1 MIRNQWYIV
10 LDSKEVKQGKPLA
23 VTRMGEKLVFWRDS
37 DGRTSCMQDLCPHLG
52 ARLSQGKV
60 MSGGLQCPFHGFE
73 YDQNGR
79 CQFVPSIG
87 RNGKIPNALEV
98 ATYPVH
104 EAHGW
109 IWIYWG
115 TSPEGEL
122 EPPKFYEDIDDKF
135 SYGSFRQ
142 DWPVHYS
149 RMVENQL
156 DVMHLPFVHHNTIGA
171 GGRSMVDGPFVDQKD
186 GVLKLWV
193 YNRLDDG
200 SPALKAEEIPQP
212 AGEPLL
218 IFIFPNLW
226 QNRLGDGN
234 RILIAFVPVDE
245 ENGILYGRYYQKEVR
260 IPILREFINWVG
272 VLGSIVIANQD
283 KQVVRNI
290 LPKKT
295 ELKKMG
301 QILVPGDRAILMYRT
316 YRQKLKVLA
325 GQLSEKDQSISVKR
339 E

>member
-1 MIRNQWYIV
+1 MIRNQWYAV
-10 LDSKEVKQGKPLA
+10 LESKEVKKNRLLG
-23 VTRMGEKLVFWRDS
+23 VTRMGEKMVVWRDKN
-37 DGRTSCMQDLCPHLG
+37 GKVVCMSDLCPHIG
-52 ARLSQGKV
+52 ASLCQGKLSENRV
-60 MSGGLQCPFHGFE
+60 VCPFHGFE
-73 YDQNGR
+73 YDPSGQCKYVPALGKNGS
-79 CQFVPSIG
+79 VPKSL
-87 RNGKIPNALEV
+87 KV
-98 ATYPVH
+98 HSYPTH
-104 EAHGW
+104 EAHSIIW
-109 IWIYWG
+109 IWWG
-115 TSPEGEL
+115 EGEPSPA
-122 EPPKFYEDIDDKF
+122 EPKWFDIDDSF
-135 SYGSFRQ
+135 SSSGFHQ
-142 DWPVHYS
+142 HWGVHYS

-156 DVMHLPFVHHNTIGA
+156 DVMHMPFVHHNTIGA

-193 YNRLDDG
+193 YNRFDDG
-200 SPALKAEEIPQP
+200 SPARKSEEIPQP

-260 IPILREFINWVG
+260 IPILREFVNWVG

-283 KQVVRNI
+283 KQVVSNI
-290 LPKKT
+290 LPRKT

-301 QILVPGDRAILMYRT
+301 QILVPGDRAILIYRT

-325 GQLSEKDQSISVKR
+325 GQISEK

>member
-10 LDSKEVKQGKPLA
+10 LDSKEVKPGKPLG
-23 VTRMGEKLVFWRDS
+23 VMRMGEKLVFWRNS
-37 DGRTSCMQDLCPHLG
+37 HGKVSCMRDLCPHLG
-52 ARLSQGKV
+52 AILSQGKLV
-60 MSGGLQCPFHGFE
+60 GDRLQCPFHGFE
-73 YDQNGR
+73 YDMNGKCR
-79 CQFVPSIG
+79 LVPAIG
-87 RNGKIPNALEV
+87 KNGKIPNALEV
-98 ATYPVH
+98 SNYPVY

-115 TSPEGEL
+115 RPQEGEL
-122 EPPKFYEDIDDKF
+122 SSPKFFNDIDDRF

-142 DWPVHYS
+142 YWPVHYS

-171 GGRSMVDGPFVDQKD
+171 GGKSLVDGPLVKVEDN
-186 GVLKLWV
+186 VLSLWV

-200 SPALKAEEIPQP
+200 TPALRMEQIL
-212 AGEPLL
+212 EPKREPFL

-226 QNRLGDGN
+226 ENRIGDGT

-245 ENGILYGRYYQKEVR
+245 DNGILYGRYYQNQVR
-260 IPILREFINWVG
+260 VPILKELVNWFG

-283 KQVVRNI
+283 KRVVSNI
-290 LPKKT
+290 FPKRT
-295 ELKKMG
+295 ELKKIG

-316 YRQKLKVLA
+316 QRNKLKVLA
-325 GQLSEKDQSISVKR
+325 GQDKEFN
-339 E
+339 

>member
-10 LDSKEVKQGKPLA
+10 LDSKEVKQGKPLG
-23 VTRMGEKLVFWRDS
+23 VLRMGEKLVFWRNP
-37 DGRTSCMQDLCPHLG
+37 DGNVNCMRDQCPHLG
-52 ARLSQGKV
+52 AQLSQGKLV
-60 MSGGLQCPFHGFE
+60 SDRLKCPFHGFE
-73 YDQNGR
+73 FDPSGACR
-79 CQFVPSIG
+79 LVPSIG
-87 RNGKIPNALEV
+87 KNGKIPIALEA
-98 ATYPVH
+98 ATYPVY

-115 TSPEGEL
+115 TPPEGEL
-122 EPPKFYEDIDDKF
+122 VPPKFYEDIDQRF
-135 SYGSFRQ
+135 SFGSFRQ

-171 GGRSMVDGPFVDQKD
+171 GGRALVDGPLVKLDD
-186 GVLKLWV
+186 GILKLWV

-200 SPALKAEEIPQP
+200 SLALKADEIP
-212 AGEPLL
+212 EPKREPSL

-226 QNRLGDGN
+226 ENRIGEGT
-234 RILIAFVPVDE
+234 RILIAFVPVDD
-245 ENGILYGRYYQKEVR
+245 ENGILYGRYYQNQVK
-260 IPILREFINWVG
+260 IPILKDLVNWIG
-272 VLGSIVIANQD
+272 ILGSIVIANQD
-283 KQVVRNI
+283 KRVVSNI

-325 GQLSEKDQSISVKR
+325 GQISEKD
-339 E
+339 

>member
-23 VTRMGEKLVFWRDS
+23 VTRMGEKLVFWRTS
-37 DGRTSCMQDLCPHLG
+37 DGLVSCMHDLCPHLG

-60 MSGGLQCPFHGFE
+60 VDGKLRCPFHGFI
-73 YDQNGR
+73 YDQNGK
-79 CQFVPSIG
+79 CQLVPAIG
-87 RNGKIPNALEV
+87 KNGKIPNALEV
-98 ATYPVH
+98 STYQVH

-115 TSPEGEL
+115 APPKGEL
-122 EPPKFYEDIDDKF
+122 ELPKFFNDIDEKY

-171 GGRSMVDGPFVDQKD
+171 GGRSLVDGPQVKLEN
-186 GVLKLWV
+186 GIMKLWV

-200 SPALKAEEIPQP
+200 SLALKAYEIP
-212 AGEPLL
+212 EPKREPFL

-226 QNRLGDGN
+226 ENRIGEGT

-245 ENGILYGRYYQKEVR
+245 ENGILYGRYYQNQVK
-260 IPILREFINWVG
+260 IPILKDLMNWIG
-272 VLGSIVIANQD
+272 ILGSIVIASQD
-283 KQVVRNI
+283 KQVVSNI
-290 LPKKT
+290 HPKKT

-316 YRQKLKVLA
+316 YRQKLKVLS
-325 GQLSEKDQSISVKR
+325 GQISE
-339 E
+339 

>member
-10 LDSKEVKQGKPLA
+10 LDSKEVKQGKPLG
-23 VTRMGEKLVFWRDS
+23 VLRMGEKLVFWRNP
-37 DGRTSCMQDLCPHLG
+37 DGSANCMRDQCPHLG
-52 ARLSQGKV
+52 AQLSQGKLV
-60 MSGGLQCPFHGFE
+60 SDRLKCPFHGFE
-73 YDQNGR
+73 FDPSGACR
-79 CQFVPSIG
+79 LVPSIG
-87 RNGKIPNALEV
+87 KNGKIPNALEA
-98 ATYPVH
+98 ATYPVY

-115 TSPEGEL
+115 TPPEGEL
-122 EPPKFYEDIDDKF
+122 LPPKFYEDIDERF
-135 SYGSFRQ
+135 SYGGFRQ

-171 GGRSMVDGPFVDQKD
+171 GGRALVDGPLVKLGD
-186 GVLKLWV
+186 GILKLWV

-200 SPALKAEEIPQP
+200 SLALKADEIP
-212 AGEPLL
+212 EPKREPSLT
-218 IFIFPNLW
+218 FIFPNLW
-226 QNRLGDGN
+226 ENRIGEGT

-245 ENGILYGRYYQKEVR
+245 ENGILYGRYYQNQVK
-260 IPILREFINWVG
+260 IPILKDLVNWIG
-272 VLGSIVIANQD
+272 ILGSIVIANQD
-283 KQVVRNI
+283 KRVVSNI

-325 GQLSEKDQSISVKR
+325 GQTSEKD
-339 E
+339 

>member
-10 LDSKEVKQGKPLA
+10 LDSNEVKKGKPLA
-23 VTRMGEKLVFWRDS
+23 VTRMGEKLVFWRDA
-37 DGRTSCMQDLCPHLG
+37 DGAVTCMIDLCPHLG

-60 MSGGLQCPFHGFE
+60 LDKRLQCPFHGFE
-73 YDQNGR
+73 YDQAGKCR
-79 CQFVPSIG
+79 LVPAIG
-87 RNGKIPNALEV
+87 KNGKIPNALEV
-98 ATYPVH
+98 AIYPVH
-104 EAHGW
+104 EEHGW

-115 TSPEGEL
+115 TKPVDTGST
-122 EPPKFYEDIDDKF
+122 PKFYNDIDDRF
-135 SYGSFRQ
+135 SYASFRQ

-156 DVMHLPFVHHNTIGA
+156 DVMHLPFVHYNTIGA
-171 GGRSMVDGPFVDQKD
+171 GGRALVDGPLVKLDD
-186 GVLKLWV
+186 GILKLWV

-200 SPALKAEEIPQP
+200 SPAMKAEEIPQP

-226 QNRLGDGN
+226 QNHLGDGN

-260 IPILREFINWVG
+260 IPVLKELVNWFG

-283 KQVVRNI
+283 KQVVSKI

-325 GQLSEKDQSISVKR
+325 GQISEKD
-339 E
+339 

>member
-10 LDSKEVKQGKPLA
+10 LDSKEVKQGKPLG
-23 VTRMGEKLVFWRDS
+23 VLRMGEKLVFWRNP
-37 DGRTSCMQDLCPHLG
+37 DGRANCMRDQCPHLG
-52 ARLSQGKV
+52 AQLSQGKLV
-60 MSGGLQCPFHGFE
+60 SDRLKCPFHGFE
-73 YDQNGR
+73 FDPSGACR
-79 CQFVPSIG
+79 LVPSIG
-87 RNGKIPNALEV
+87 KNGKIPNALEA
-98 ATYPVH
+98 ATYPVY

-115 TSPEGEL
+115 TPPEGEL
-122 EPPKFYEDIDDKF
+122 LPPKFYEDINERF
-135 SYGSFRQ
+135 SYGGFRQ

-171 GGRSMVDGPFVDQKD
+171 GGRALVDGPLVKLDE
-186 GVLKLWV
+186 GILNLWV

-200 SPALKAEEIPQP
+200 SLALKADEIP
-212 AGEPLL
+212 EPKREPFL

-226 QNRLGDGN
+226 ENRIGEGT

-245 ENGILYGRYYQKEVR
+245 ENGILYGRYYQNQVK
-260 IPILREFINWVG
+260 IPILKDLVNWIG
-272 VLGSIVIANQD
+272 ILGSIVIANQD
-283 KQVVRNI
+283 KRVVSNI

-316 YRQKLKVLA
+316 YRNELKVLA
-325 GQLSEKDQSISVKR
+325 GQFSDKD
-339 E
+339 

>member
-10 LDSKEVKQGKPLA
+10 LDSKEVKKGRPLA
-23 VTRMGEKLVFWRDS
+23 VTRMGENLVFWRDA
-37 DGRTSCMQDLCPHLG
+37 DGEVICMIDQCPHLG

-60 MSGGLQCPFHGFE
+60 LDERLKCPFHGFE
-73 YDQNGR
+73 YDQAGKCR
-79 CQFVPSIG
+79 LVPAIG
-87 RNGKIPNALEV
+87 KNGKIPNALEV

-104 EAHGW
+104 EEHGW

-115 TSPEGEL
+115 TKPVDTVST
-122 EPPKFYEDIDDKF
+122 PKFYNDIDDRF
-135 SYGSFRQ
+135 SYASFRQ
-142 DWPVHYS
+142 NWSVHYS
-149 RMVENQL
+149 RMAENQL
-156 DVMHLPFVHHNTIGA
+156 DVMHLPFVHHNTIGS
-171 GGRSMVDGPFVDQKD
+171 GGRAIVDGPLVDIQD

-193 YNRLDDG
+193 YTRLDDG
-200 SPALKAEEIPQP
+200 TPARKPEDIPKP
-212 AGEPLL
+212 SREPFL

-226 QNRLGDGN
+226 ENRIGDGT

-245 ENGILYGRYYQKEVR
+245 ESGILYGRYYQKEVR
-260 IPILREFINWVG
+260 IPILKDLINWFG

-283 KQVVRNI
+283 KQVVSKI

-301 QILVPGDRAILMYRT
+301 QILLPGDRAILQYRA
-316 YRQKLKVLA
+316 YRQKLKTIA
-325 GQLSEKDQSISVKR
+325 GQISEK

>member
-10 LDSKEVKQGKPLA
+10 LDSKEVKPGKPLG
-23 VTRMGEKLVFWRDS
+23 VNRMGEKLVFWRDS
-37 DGRTSCMQDLCPHLG
+37 AGKVICMRDLCPHLG
-52 ARLSQGKV
+52 ARLSQGKLI
-60 MSGGLQCPFHGFE
+60 GDRLRCPFHGFE
-73 YDQNGR
+73 YDTNGKCR
-79 CQFVPSIG
+79 LVPAIG
-87 RNGKIPNALEV
+87 KNGKIPNALEV
-98 ATYPVH
+98 SNYPVY

-115 TSPEGEL
+115 KPQEGEL
-122 EPPKFYEDIDDKF
+122 SSPEFFNEIDDRF

-142 DWPVHYS
+142 YWPVHYS

-171 GGRSMVDGPFVDQKD
+171 GGKSLVDGPLVKIEDN
-186 GVLKLWV
+186 VLSLWV

-200 SPALKAEEIPQP
+200 TPALRMEEIP
-212 AGEPLL
+212 EPKREPFL

-226 QNRLGDGN
+226 ENRIGDGT

-245 ENGILYGRYYQKEVR
+245 ENGILYGRYYQNQVR
-260 IPILREFINWVG
+260 VPILKELVNWFG

-283 KQVVRNI
+283 KRVVSNI
-290 LPKKT
+290 LPKRT
-295 ELKKMG
+295 ELKKIG

-316 YRQKLKVLA
+316 QRSKLKVLA
-325 GQLSEKDQSISVKR
+325 GQDKEFN
-339 E
+339 